1 VTREELHGFADRVL
15 DALVAGE
22 PARIPAAPELRV
34 TENAR
39 ELPLGDGLWRTAKA
53 VRFRQ
58 HVAEPAA
65 GQIAIFAVV
74 DEGGGLAVAALRL
87 RVAGGQ
93 LRELETLA
101 SRKGESSIFGPESL
115 ASSNPRLLRELPA
128 GQRTS
133 REALVAAA
141 NAYFDAIERD
151 APAAVEFAPDCDRIE
166 NGVATTRNPAVLGGM
181 GVAEQLERKVFAYI
195 GAMRGRRFPIVDVE
209 RGAVLAIVFLDVP
222 GTVTHLELGGRRV
235 ELPAHMRAPRSTL
248 LFELFLVESGRIHA
262 IEAFMHNLPYGASSG
277 W

>member
-1 VTREELHGFADRVL
+1 MTRDDLHGFADRVL
-15 DALVAGE
+15 DALVARE
-22 PARIPAAPELRV
+22 PARIPAASDLRV
-34 TENAR
+34 TENGR
-39 ELPLGDGLWRTAKA
+39 ELALGAGLWRTAKA

-65 GQIAIFAVV
+65 GQVAIFAVV
-74 DEGGGLAVAALRL
+74 DEGGALAVAALRL
-87 RVAGGQ
+87 RVADGR

-115 ASSNPRLLRELPA
+115 AAPNPRLVRELPLA
-128 GQRTS
+128 QRGS

-151 APAAVEFAPDCDRIE
+151 APAAVEFARDCDRIE

-195 GAMRGRRFPIVDVE
+195 GAMRARRFPIVDVE

-222 GTVTHLELGGRRV
+222 GTVTHLEVGGRRV
-235 ELPAHMRAPRSTL
+235 ELPAHMRTPRSTL
-248 LFELFLVESGRIHA
+248 LFELFLVEAGRIHA

>member
-1 VTREELHGFADRVL
+1 MTRGELHGFADRVL
-15 DALVAGE
+15 AALVAGE
-22 PARIPAAPELRV
+22 PGRIPAAPALRV
-34 TENAR
+34 TENGRDLA
-39 ELPLGDGLWRTAKA
+39 LGAGLWRTAKS

-58 HVAEPAA
+58 HMADSGA
-65 GQIAIFAVV
+65 GQVAIFAVV
-74 DEGGGLAVAALRL
+74 DEGAGLAVAALRL
-87 RVAGGQ
+87 RVANGELQ
-93 LRELETLA
+93 ELETLA
-101 SRKGESSIFGPESL
+101 SRKGESSIFAPESL
-115 ASSNPRLLRELPA
+115 AAPNPRLARELLPA
-128 GQRTS
+128 ERCS

-151 APAAVEFAPDCDRIE
+151 TAAAVEFAPDCDRIE
-166 NGVATTRNPAVLGGM
+166 NGVRTTRNPAVLGGM

-235 ELPAHMRAPRSTL
+235 ELPAHVRTPRSTL

>member
-1 VTREELHGFADRVL
+1 M
-15 DALVAGE
+15 
-22 PARIPAAPELRV
+22 
-34 TENAR
+34 TENGR
-39 ELPLGDGLWRTAKA
+39 ELALGAGLWRTAKA

-65 GQIAIFAVV
+65 GQVAIFAVV

-87 RVAGGQ
+87 CVADGR

-115 ASSNPRLLRELPA
+115 AAPNPRLARELPPA
-128 GQRTS
+128 QRTS
-133 REALVAAA
+133 REALIAAA

-195 GAMRGRRFPIVDVE
+195 AAMRARRFPIVDVE
-209 RGAVLAIVFLDVP
+209 RGALLAVVFLDVP
-222 GTVTHLELGGRRV
+222 GTVTHLEVGGRRV
-235 ELPAHMRAPRSTL
+235 ELPAHMRVPRSTL